1 MSVIVQLWKK
11 PPLWLQFIIL
21 LCSMTQSVTWLPS
34 VSKGGTHSAG
44 VPEWSPLMRWNRLTS
59 PLVWSGMKN
68 KCHGGWQRAS
78 VSYQPGQCE
87 WWLLSAPPAL
97 RLFIILRWQGGAG
110 KRRGLGAPSWS
121 ITLEVS
127 LPSYLTATWITAALV
142 YRHQPIWMSSRR
154 RKWFLCTLYQ
164 SRWVIG
170 WMECAASFSLHIHI
184 RNQTWDV
191 HKHTDAY
198 THSNQ
203 PIWTHQT
210 MLVCTYKHTQTHA
223 FTS

>member
-1 MSVIVQLWKK
+1 MKK
-11 PPLWLQFIIL
+11 PHSG
-21 LCSMTQSVTWLPS
+21 CSSLFFCAAWHSQSPDYHQCQRVAHTQRGFL
-34 VSKGGTHSAG
+34 
-44 VPEWSPLMRWNRLTS
+44 
-59 PLVWSGMKN
+59 SGA
-68 KCHGGWQRAS
+68 HWWDETG
-78 VSYQPGQCE
+78 
-87 WWLLSAPPAL
+87 WLLPWSEVEWKTNVMEGDRERLCLISLANVSDGSYLPPPAL

-154 RKWFLCTLYQ
+154 RKRFLCTLYQ

-203 PIWTHQT
+203 PIWTQQT
-210 MLVCTYKHTQTHA
+210 VLVCTYKHTQTHA

>member
-1 MSVIVQLWKK
+1 
-11 PPLWLQFIIL
+11 
-21 LCSMTQSVTWLPS
+21 MTQSVTWLPS

-154 RKWFLCTLYQ
+154 RKRFLCTLYQ

-170 WMECAASFSLHIHI
+170 WSVPHHFHCTFAFAI
-184 RNQTWDV
+184 RHEMCTNTQ
-191 HKHTDAY
+191 
-198 THSNQ
+198 
-203 PIWTHQT
+203 
-210 MLVCTYKHTQTHA
+210 MLTHTQISQYGHNKLCWYAHINTHRHMLSHLSEDIKWTQC
-223 FTS
+223 FP